1 MRETNSHHDED
12 IQKASAHGK
21 TYGSLARIF
30 NQRPDTELVN
40 NIKAMEL
47 DFFNQFLGGVDLN
60 SDVKEGLIKISVFVE
75 QIKDQ
80 PKKTVEQSLLVD
92 WTRLFRGLQPGY
104 GPKPPYEG
112 VYLGENENDFKAL
125 ERVARFYIKHGVTP
139 AENAGNRPDYIGLEL
154 DFLCYL
160 CEQQAEAWEKGDEG
174 QAFNFQLAEHEF
186 LKDHLGRW
194 GAIFCAR
201 VIEEARTDFY
211 RGFAHLTKGIIE
223 EMANTPRPISINKD

>member
-1 MRETNSHHDED
+1 MRETNSKHNEEA
-12 IQKASAHGK
+12 KNARAHGK

-30 NQRPDTELVN
+30 NQRPDAALVI

-47 DFFNQFLGGVDLN
+47 EFFNQFLGGEGLN
-60 SDVKEGLIKISVFVE
+60 FDVKEGLAKISLFVE
-75 QIKDQ
+75 QINDQ
-80 PKKTVEQSLLVD
+80 PEQIVEQTLLVD

-125 ERVARFYIKHGVTP
+125 ESVAWFYTKHGVTP

-160 CEQQAEAWEKGDEG
+160 CEQQAEAWEKGDEEK
-174 QAFNFQLAEHEF
+174 AFNFQLGEYEF

-223 EMANTPRPISINKD
+223 EMANTPRPISISKD

>member
-1 MRETNSHHDED
+1 MRETNSNHNED
-12 IQKASAHGK
+12 TQNARGRGK
-21 TYGSLARIF
+21 TYSSLARIF
-30 NQRPDTELVN
+30 NQRPDAALVI

-47 DFFNQFLGGVDLN
+47 EFFTQFHGGEDLN
-60 SDVKEGLIKISVFVE
+60 SDVKEGLSKISAFVE

-80 PKKTVEQSLLVD
+80 PEKTVEQSLLVD

-112 VYLGENENDFKAL
+112 VYLGENENNFKAL
-125 ERVARFYIKHGVTP
+125 ESVARFYTKHGVTP

-160 CEQQAEAWEKGDEG
+160 CGQQTEAWEKGDEG
-174 QAFNFQLAEHEF
+174 QANNFQMAEYEF

-194 GAIFCAR
+194 GAVFCAR

-223 EMANTPRPISINKD
+223 EMAETPRPISISKD

>member
-1 MRETNSHHDED
+1 MREKNSKHNEYA
-12 IQKASAHGK
+12 QKARAHGK

-30 NQRPDTELVN
+30 NQRPDAALVI
-40 NIKAMEL
+40 NIKSMEL
-47 DFFNQFLGGVDLN
+47 EFFNQFPGGEDLN
-60 SDVKEGLIKISVFVE
+60 SDVKEGLSKISAFVE
-75 QIKDQ
+75 QITDQ
-80 PKKTVEQSLLVD
+80 PEKTVEQSLLVD

-112 VYLGENENDFKAL
+112 VYLGENENDFKVL
-125 ERVARFYIKHGVTP
+125 ESVARFYTKHGVTP

-160 CEQQAEAWEKGDEG
+160 CEQQAEAWKKGDEG
-174 QAFNFQLAEHEF
+174 QAFNYQLAEHEF

-201 VIEEARTDFY
+201 VTEEARTDFY
-211 RGFAHLTKGIIE
+211 RGFAHMTKGIIE
-223 EMANTPRPISINKD
+223 EMANAPRPISINKD